1 MTTFSSSAQPPAA
14 GIFARLRR
22 GLSNPW
28 GGPADVREP
37 AYVADHNSRARLA
50 LLAGIALTGVL
61 GGAAVAVT
69 AWNALILVISL
80 IGCAFI
86 FRDFRVGVV
95 LLILLVPVSRSYLF
109 PHAMFGITGAN
120 PLNLLVAVTMSSY
133 LLQALTGGGLRR
145 FVPAPLL
152 WLYLTPIVIAGFI
165 GSRHIGEIAPAFEL
179 TSGIPVFASAAGYL
193 QDTVLKPLMIV
204 VTAVLIGAA
213 VARSEKPERFLVP
226 LLASVWVM
234 SLMVIVFVALSGVGL
249 STLADSTQR
258 EFLSAL
264 GLHAND
270 LGRLYTIAYA
280 LLLFTWAR
288 SKERG
293 LKMMLIAS
301 MGVVVV
307 ALMLTFSRSAFLGF
321 IFVNLLF
328 LLWHFNAKTFF
339 LFVALIAVG
348 ALLMPGAVY
357 ERLSHGM
364 GEGADAISAGRVE
377 GLWLPL
383 LPEIA
388 KSPIWGSGLNSILWS
403 EAMRQGGGSTVLL
416 VTHPHSAYLEAAL
429 DVGILGLILLCAYF
443 VHVWRGFRA
452 LIASP
457 ELSPTLRGF
466 YQGAIAGLLVG
477 VLITG
482 IADGSLAPR
491 PEHAF
496 LWFAIGMMY
505 GQTSRIFGARRTAS
519 VP

>member
-1 MTTFSSSAQPPAA
+1 MTTISSNAPPTAA
-14 GIFARLRR
+14 GTFARLLR
-22 GLSNPW
+22 GLAGPR
-28 GGPADVREP
+28 GGPADVRDL
-37 AYVADHNSRARLA
+37 AYVAGHNPRASLS
-50 LLAGIALTGVL
+50 LLAGLVLLGVL
-61 GGAAVAVT
+61 GGSAVAI
-69 AWNALILVISL
+69 AGWNALFLVISM

-86 FRDFRVGVV
+86 FLDFRVGVV
-95 LLILLVPVSRSYLF
+95 LLILLVPISRSALF

-120 PLNLLVAVTMSSY
+120 PLNLLVAVTLASY

-145 FVPAPLL
+145 FIPAPLL

-179 TSGIPVFASAAGYL
+179 NTGLHMFPNVAGYL
-193 QDTVLKPLMIV
+193 QETVLKPLMLV
-204 VTAVLIGAA
+204 VSAVLIGAA

-226 LLASVWVM
+226 ILASVWVM

-249 STLADSTQR
+249 STLASSTQR

-270 LGRLYTIAYA
+270 LGRLYTVAYA
-280 LLLFTWAR
+280 LLLFTWAE

-293 LKMMLIAS
+293 LRMMLLAS

-328 LLWHFNAKTFF
+328 LLWRFNAKTFF

-348 ALLMPGAVY
+348 ALLVPGAVY
-357 ERLSHGM
+357 ERLSYGM

-383 LPEIA
+383 LPEVS

-403 EAMRQGGGSTVLL
+403 EAMRQGGGNTVLL

-429 DVGILGLILLCAYF
+429 DMGILGLILLCAYF
-443 VHVWRGFRA
+443 AHVWRGFRA

-457 ELSPTLRGF
+457 ELSSTLRGF
-466 YQGAIAGLLVG
+466 YQGAVAGLLVG

-482 IADGSLAPR
+482 LADGSLTPR

-505 GQTSRIFGARRTAS
+505 GQNSRRPA
-519 VP
+519 